1 MPEKRMLILPAGV
14 VEKIN
19 NNRGDMTQADFIDFL
34 IDTHL
39 NESAGKKQKS
49 GKQDFVTREELA
61 EFEQTIKGLM
71 RNFIDFFTSYALDL
85 GLQPAAGKDGL
96 DKVIEEAEGTFTVR
110 KPD

>member
-1 MPEKRMLILPAGV
+1 MSEKRMLILPAGI
-14 VEKIN
+14 VEKVN

-39 NESAGKKQKS
+39 NGSSTKKQKQ

-61 EFEQTIKGLM
+61 EFEQVIKGLM

-85 GLQPAAGKDGL
+85 GLQPAAGKDGI
-96 DKVIEEAEGTFTVR
+96 DKAIEEAQGTFTVR

>member
-1 MPEKRMLILPAGV
+1 MSERRMLILPAGI

-19 NNRGDMTQADFIDFL
+19 NNRGDMTQADFVDFL

-39 NESAGKKQKS
+39 KESSDKKQKS
-49 GKQDFVTREELA
+49 GKQEFVTREELA
-61 EFEQTIKGLM
+61 EFEQVIKGLM

-85 GLQPAAGKDGL
+85 GLQPVAGKDGL
-96 DKVIEEAEGTFTVR
+96 DKAMEEAEGTFTVR